1 MWIYEGGV
9 MKINLWSGGENGSRT
24 HPRLL
29 ATSTGFEV
37 LPLHRKRRSSVL
49 EVVSTLTQ
57 IHKGFK

>member
-1 MWIYEGGV
+1 
-9 MKINLWSGGENGSRT
+9 MKINLWSGGGNGSRT